1 LWALLSPNEQFAGVQ
16 HDAEHHTSDDGGE
29 GQLLTPDLH

>member
-16 HDAEHHTSDDGGE
+16 QDAEHHTSDDGCQRE
-29 GQLLTPDLH
+29 LLTPDLH